1 MKMKKIYVLIILFL
15 IAGLLAS
22 HTNSAP
28 KFVIAVLDFK
38 EATGDASY
46 RYLKVAVPEIFATN
60 LAQATGITIL
70 ERDRVKKI
78 LKEAGLIM
86 AGIAKGDEKKIG
98 KLLAAK
104 QLLSGTIIKAGRQLR
119 LDVRLIDVTTGKIL
133 AADKRRCKDMDD
145 IIDAVDILS
154 EKIVERIT
162 GKRIVFA
169 KDIERNQPK
178 IRGDLI
184 EMEMLTQNTY
194 HRSNSR
200 EPFFVRVGFYAK
212 KVEKKKERLPL
223 NVAIVLDR
231 SGSMSSE
238 GKLAYAKKAI
248 QFIIKNL
255 NRRDTVSVVTYDD
268 KVDVILPPTKA
279 LDKKM
284 IEQLISKIEPGGST
298 NLSGGLLE
306 GFSMV
311 RKNLRTGQINRVLL
325 ISDGLA
331 NVGITDPKRIQEI
344 TNQRTRGG
352 ITVSTFGVGQFFNEK
367 LLTGIAEYGSANYY
381 YIDQSDKIPEIFSRE
396 LEGLLAVVAQNCTIR
411 IKSRNGTS
419 VENVYGYKF
428 QSAGDEVIIKM
439 GDVVSE
445 EKKLALVKLMPPK
458 KDRGLL
464 SIARITFSY
473 DDAISDKG
481 RIDKRG
487 TVSISYTESRALIE
501 KNINA
506 VIMKEADM
514 FISSAMMEET
524 MDLVDRGDIDS
535 AKKKIDDNLRR
546 VRSGLSRYR
555 SKEMKKQAMN
565 IIEYQL
571 RLEEAR
577 EKGSEM
583 SADSFQRMQKAG
595 RSKQYQLRKKK

>member
-1 MKMKKIYVLIILFL
+1 MKKIYVLIILFL

-86 AGIAKGDEKKIG
+86 AGITKGDEKKIG

-223 NVAIVLDR
+223 NMAIVLDR

-238 GKLAYAKKAI
+238 GKLAYAKQAI

-344 TNQRTRGG
+344 TSQRTRGG

-428 QSAGDEVIIKM
+428 QSAGDEAIIKM

>member
-1 MKMKKIYVLIILFL
+1 MKRIYLVALLFL
-15 IAGLLAS
+15 IAGLQIS
-22 HTNSAP
+22 DTNSEP

-38 EATGDASY
+38 EATGDYSY
-46 RYLKVAVPEIFATN
+46 RYLRVAVPEIFATN
-60 LAQATGITIL
+60 LAQATGITVL

-86 AGIAKGDEKKIG
+86 AGITKGDEKKIG
-98 KLLAAK
+98 RLLAAK
-104 QLLSGTIIKAGRQLR
+104 QLLCGTIVKTGTQLR
-119 LDVRLIDVTTGKIL
+119 LDVRLTEVKTGKIL
-133 AADKRRCKDMDD
+133 AADKRRCTDIDD

-154 EKIVERIT
+154 EKIVEKIT
-162 GKRIVFA
+162 GNKILFA
-169 KDIERNQPK
+169 KDIERSQPK
-178 IRGDLI
+178 IKGDLI
-184 EMEMLTQNTY
+184 DMEILAQNSY
-194 HRSNSR
+194 YRSHSE

-212 KVEKKKERLPL
+212 KVEIKKERLPL
-223 NVAIVLDR
+223 NVCIVLDR

-238 GKLAYAKKAI
+238 DKLDYAKRAI

-255 NRRDTVSVVTYDD
+255 SSRDTISVVTYDD
-268 KVDVILPPTKA
+268 RVDVVLPPTLA
-279 LDKKM
+279 TDKKG

-311 RKNLRTGQINRVLL
+311 GKNLRTGQINRVLL

-344 TNQRTRGG
+344 TSQRTRGG

-381 YIDQSDKIPEIFSRE
+381 YIDQSDKIPDIFSRE
-396 LEGLLAVVAQNCTIR
+396 LEGLLAVVAQNCTVR
-411 IKSRNGTS
+411 LKTLNGTS
-419 VENVYGYKF
+419 VKDVYGFKYERD
-428 QSAGDEVIIKM
+428 GDEAIIKM

-445 EKKLALVKLMPPK
+445 EKKLALIRLMPPK

-464 SIARITFSY
+464 SIARIAFSY
-473 DDAISDKG
+473 DDALSDRG
-481 RIDKRG
+481 RINKEG
-487 TVSISYTESRALIE
+487 MVNISYTESIALIE
-501 KNINA
+501 KNLNA
-506 VIMKEADM
+506 LIMKEADM

-524 MDLVDRGDIDS
+524 MDLVDRGDIDA
-535 AKKKIDDNLRR
+535 AKKKIDDNLRH
-546 VRSGLSRYR
+546 VRSGLTRYKSR
-555 SKEMKKQAMN
+555 EMKKQAMN

-571 RLEEAR
+571 NMEEAR
-577 EKGSEM
+577 KEGSTM
-583 SADSFQRMQKAG
+583 SADSFQRMQKEG

>member
-1 MKMKKIYVLIILFL
+1 MKKIYVLIILFL

-86 AGIAKGDEKKIG
+86 AGITKGDEKKIG

-212 KVEKKKERLPL
+212 KLEKKKERLPL

-238 GKLAYAKKAI
+238 GKLAYAKQAI

-344 TNQRTRGG
+344 TSQRTRGG

-428 QSAGDEVIIKM
+428 QSAGDEAIIKM